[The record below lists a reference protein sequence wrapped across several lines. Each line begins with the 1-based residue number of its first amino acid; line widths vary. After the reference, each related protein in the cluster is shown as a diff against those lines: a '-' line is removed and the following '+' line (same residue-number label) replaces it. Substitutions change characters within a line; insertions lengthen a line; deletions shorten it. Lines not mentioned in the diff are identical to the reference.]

1 MAPWCARRL
10 PSAFPLALTAGTAAE
25 VELRSVADMINHDIN
40 HNMMNLYAPPRST
53 RLPAP
58 AQHPASRTP
67 WGWVAWRRQ
76 RRAYAR
82 SLQIEFW

>member
-1 MAPWCARRL
+1 
-10 PSAFPLALTAGTAAE
+10 
-25 VELRSVADMINHDIN
+25 MINHGINHDIDHNIN

-67 WGWVAWRRQ
+67 WGWMAWRRQ

>member
-1 MAPWCARRL
+1 
-10 PSAFPLALTAGTAAE
+10 
-25 VELRSVADMINHDIN
+25 MINHDIN